1 MILKRPN
8 DELKANRPTLKE
20 IKNLPKLPIYI
31 LLENIRSVHNV
42 GSVFRTADGIG
53 AMHLYLTGYT
63 AHPPRNDLGKVSLG
77 AEKSVSWSHNN
88 NSLDAVGKIKNM
100 NIQLVALEQ
109 THNSISLFEYDWI
122 YPVCF
127 ILGNEV
133 KGISED
139 LLTASDAHV
148 EIPMHGVKQS
158 LNVSVACGVAGYEIA
173 RAYSR
178 KRMINTN
185 RMQV

>member
-63 AHPPRNDLGKVSLG
+63 AHPPRHDLEKVSLG
-77 AEKSVSWSHNN
+77 AEKSISWSHSG
-88 NSLDAVGKIKNM
+88 NSMDAVEELKTK

-109 THNSISLFEYDWI
+109 THNSISIFEYDWI

-133 KGISED
+133 TGISEE
-139 LLTASDAHV
+139 LLHAAVAHV

-173 RAYSR
+173 RANYCNQ
-178 KRMINTN
+178 MINSN

>member
-1 MILKRPN
+1 
-8 DELKANRPTLKE
+8 
-20 IKNLPKLPIYI
+20 
-31 LLENIRSVHNV
+31 
-42 GSVFRTADGIG
+42 
-53 AMHLYLTGYT
+53 
-63 AHPPRNDLGKVSLG
+63 
-77 AEKSVSWSHNN
+77 
-88 NSLDAVGKIKNM
+88 M

-109 THNSISLFEYDWI
+109 THNSISLFEYEWI

-158 LNVSVACGVAGYEIA
+158 LNVSVACGVAGYEIS
-173 RAYSR
+173 RDYSR
-178 KRMINTN
+178 KRMINSN